1 MAVESARIG
10 IHTIYMGR
18 GSSNYKESMKSYD
31 VFVAEGIVTSRSMLG
46 MTHRIRTSSTRRVA
60 DVVHQHPNLNDAA
73 RKIRHLAGR
82 TYGRI

>member
-18 GSSNYKESMKSYD
+18 GSSNYKESRKSYD